1 MGPPLYRAMASV
13 ATPAP
18 ATRWERIRDFHLRLL
33 RTPSLRW
40 VGRSALIVNEAY
52 DLPNVEAP
60 WNIAAMPTPRPDA
73 QVRAFVVR
81 NVEFRTPVDV
91 IEGTVCF
98 LLMKHRTPHAD
109 VQRFLRCAETRTP
122 QEDVAEGTRD
132 GRAHCRLAS
141 RGPSASSETVWRVAR
156 VSVPGLSTVYATVT
170 EPPAPPPSSQTRMSM
185 DDGIEYLETVVE
197 EAVTDSEEEAR
208 RRKLTSD
215 VEMKDGEREETLPE
229 LVEEEVAGWRVLT
242 ERLRPRKQKGPP
254 RGYSSSETAVENRAS
269 EELRQMSPLTSLSDL
284 EQRMA
289 GKEERVLRP
298 MPRVDYREPRRT
310 FRLFNRRRMLKK
322 RLLADLTSSGS
333 KHVPSDSALVLQT
346 AERENL
352 DALLGIPVEEWGSN
366 ERRFVKALVTSFKR
380 ALYGRIGGG
389 ETRKIQGM

>member
-1 MGPPLYRAMASV
+1 MASV

-91 IEGTVCF
+91 IRGDGV
-98 LLMKHRTPHAD
+98 LLIDETPDPHAD

-132 GRAHCRLAS
+132 GKRACRLAS

-170 EPPAPPPSSQTRMSM
+170 DA
-185 DDGIEYLETVVE
+185 
-197 EAVTDSEEEAR
+197 AC
-208 RRKLTSD
+208 
-215 VEMKDGEREETLPE
+215 
-229 LVEEEVAGWRVLT
+229 
-242 ERLRPRKQKGPP
+242 
-254 RGYSSSETAVENRAS
+254 TAAE
-269 EELRQMSPLTSLSDL
+269 
-284 EQRMA
+284 
-289 GKEERVLRP
+289 
-298 MPRVDYREPRRT
+298 
-310 FRLFNRRRMLKK
+310 
-322 RLLADLTSSGS
+322 LADAYVDG
-333 KHVPSDSALVLQT
+333 
-346 AERENL
+346 
-352 DALLGIPVEEWGSN
+352 
-366 ERRFVKALVTSFKR
+366 
-380 ALYGRIGGG
+380 
-389 ETRKIQGM
+389 

>member
-91 IEGTVCF
+91 IRGDGV
-98 LLMKHRTPHAD
+98 LLIDETPDAPRGCPEVPAMRRNSD
-109 VQRFLRCAETRTP
+109 PAGRRSGGNERRESAL
-122 QEDVAEGTRD
+122 VAS
-132 GRAHCRLAS
+132 LL
-141 RGPSASSETVWRVAR
+141 VAR
-156 VSVPGLSTVYATVT
+156 PPAARPFGGWPELAYPASPQYMPQSPT
-170 EPPAPPPSSQTRMSM
+170 PPAPPPSSQTRMSM

-215 VEMKDGEREETLPE
+215 VEMKDGEREETAR
-229 LVEEEVAGWRVLT
+229 AGRRRSC
-242 ERLRPRKQKGPP
+242 RLEGVD
-254 RGYSSSETAVENRAS
+254 GETASAETKGTAARI
-269 EELRQMSPLTSLSDL
+269 L
-284 EQRMA
+284 EQR
-289 GKEERVLRP
+289 
-298 MPRVDYREPRRT
+298 DSCREPCVGGAPT
-310 FRLFNRRRMLKK
+310 DV
-322 RLLADLTSSGS
+322 A
-333 KHVPSDSALVLQT
+333 AY
-346 AERENL
+346 
-352 DALLGIPVEEWGSN
+352 IPQRPG
-366 ERRFVKALVTSFKR
+366 A
-380 ALYGRIGGG
+380 AYGR
-389 ETRKIQGM
+389 

>member
-91 IEGTVCF
+91 IRGDGV
-98 LLMKHRTPHAD
+98 LLIDETPDAPRGCPEVPAMRRNSD
-109 VQRFLRCAETRTP
+109 PAGRRSGGNERRESAL
-122 QEDVAEGTRD
+122 VAS
-132 GRAHCRLAS
+132 LL
-141 RGPSASSETVWRVAR
+141 VAR
-156 VSVPGLSTVYATVT
+156 PPAARPFGGWPELAYPASPQYMPQSPT
-170 EPPAPPPSSQTRMSM
+170 PPAPPPSSQTRMSM

-215 VEMKDGEREETLPE
+215 VEMKDGEREE
-229 LVEEEVAGWRVLT
+229 
-242 ERLRPRKQKGPP
+242 
-254 RGYSSSETAVENRAS
+254 NC
-269 EELRQMSPLTSLSDL
+269 
-284 EQRMA
+284 
-289 GKEERVLRP
+289 
-298 MPRVDYREPRRT
+298 
-310 FRLFNRRRMLKK
+310 
-322 RLLADLTSSGS
+322 
-333 KHVPSDSALVLQT
+333 PS
-346 AERENL
+346 
-352 DALLGIPVEEWGSN
+352 W
-366 ERRFVKALVTSFKR
+366 
-380 ALYGRIGGG
+380 
-389 ETRKIQGM
+389 